1 LTVNSY
7 NERIYFV
14 EYNPEFN
21 YSTYSW
27 DYDAI
32 SMKMDGSD
40 EKVIFSSSSYGMYMN
55 IVDGKLMMMDYLM
68 DPQTAIYYT
77 YINIMN
83 LDGTNLRVLE
93 R

>member
-1 LTVNSY
+1 
-7 NERIYFV
+7 
-14 EYNPEFN
+14 
-21 YSTYSW
+21 
-27 DYDAI
+27 
-32 SMKMDGSD
+32 
-40 EKVIFSSSSYGMYMN
+40 MN